1 MKILCQKNQKV
12 DYIYHISDI
21 HIRLY
26 QFHDVYKKVFELL
39 YKYLKKVNQPEKSIV
54 VITGDLLHSKNELS
68 PECCKVTLDFL
79 SCLADI
85 MPTLFIAGNHDALL
99 TNRGRMDSIS
109 SILYQ
114 REIPNLYYMKDSGIY
129 QYNNIDFY
137 VDSLLDENGLDIFHE
152 TQNNSANIKIGLY
165 HGQLTGWKNV
175 FGHVSEHGERNAT
188 DFKNMDFVLLG
199 DIHKYQFMKENVAY
213 AGSLVSQNFGE
224 TDPFHGVL
232 VWNLKDKTTKFV
244 KIQNKYRYMELYCH
258 DNDKFMVDEQ
268 EYNLES
274 LKLETFANCR
284 IHSNKTDIENKCLLD
299 GLKKKFPSVKFQF
312 SSRKQIQ
319 EKIEA
324 ENIDFVENE
333 REIVNKYIQKFCNK
347 KKREDVEKYSNEI
360 LSQWKEISIFQTSK
374 QWELIG
380 MEFSNMFGYGENNR
394 FYLGKDDSNIIGIFG
409 HNSVGKSTLIEI
421 ISMLLYGKLTR
432 YSHGSSIPKEVIR
445 FGQTTSDGKIC
456 IRFGNTLY
464 VITKKFQRQKTGKI
478 KVVEKFFKLENCKQV
493 SNIDSLLKD
502 EKCIELTGEQRKRT
516 DKEIEKVIGGFS
528 SFIYN
533 NLFLQQNE
541 ESFRFLV
548 ASKKKKFLF
557 DLFGYSWLEEL
568 EKKFKEEYKKISTEI
583 NHMKKQLDNLSGENI
598 KEKIQLLT
606 KKIETMESEYQTKK
620 DAFEQKCQEIKTL
633 YNSMSCSIQKVEKES
648 EKLEKS
654 WNTLKMKL
662 HQEIIKLEKSTQ
674 EIREKIAIMKKSLSN
689 NDSIF
694 STQYEMNKNDT
705 LYQNYSP
712 FFDNKFD
719 NWKLFEKKFSSVKN
733 FQLDKKTILIT
744 DLENKIEN
752 LSNEIYPIR
761 KDAIIKENYSLEEL
775 EKKHKKQQGQ
785 LTEIETFIKNANYS
799 DLDESWN
806 ENLYH
811 FQELQKD
818 YKILQC
824 EKKHVQE
831 KSHDCDNI
839 SFNKKCS
846 SCMENPYYLNRLK
859 WQGEYKKLSE
869 KSKKMKENIQKIIRY
884 FRLQVQDEIE
894 EINVKSVQEYTEKNA
909 QKQKDLKKKEKD
921 LENIHHWLEMYDNTR
936 KHVMNEIVKK
946 EQKELKNELVT
957 LREQKDLYIEYLQNE
972 KILNILD
979 MEWTAF
985 KKNPNIKNFL
995 QEESEEMLQEYEKR
1009 LIEQIEDLGKKK
1021 HEMERGEQD
1030 FLEKKEKMKQDVYI
1044 FSKIQ
1049 KEEEI
1054 MKEMEKDL
1062 ELFSKTQ
1069 QENKI
1074 QLERENVLLE
1084 QWDKILMEWKEKE
1097 VQEEFYKTLSSIVEK
1112 DNLPLY
1118 LLSSKFP
1125 LLETQIN
1132 DLIKPFL
1139 EKRITF
1145 RLDEKNIEIGVYT
1158 EAGTCNYLGGMESF
1172 IIDLSLKLTFSKFS
1186 MIPQSNFFIIDEGIS
1201 VLDQQRL
1208 HNITYLFDFLSNITS
1223 NVLLISHIPQ
1233 IKDFVTESIDIQK
1246 DEKHGSLLYYD

>member
-1 MKILCQKNQKV
+1 MNILCQENQKV

-26 QFHDVYKKVFELL
+26 QFHDVYKKVFDLL
-39 YKYLKKVNQPEKSIV
+39 YKYLKKVNGSGKSIV

-79 SCLADI
+79 SSLAEI

-137 VDSLLDENGLDIFHE
+137 VDSLLDENGLDIFNE
-152 TQNNSANIKIGLY
+152 TQKNSTNIKIGLY

-175 FGHVSEHGERNAT
+175 FGHVSEHGERNAI
-188 DFKNMDFVLLG
+188 DFDNMDFVLLG

-232 VWNLKDKTTKFV
+232 VWNLKEKTTKFV
-244 KIQNKYRYMELYCH
+244 KIQNKYRYMELYCP
-258 DNDKFMVDEQ
+258 NEDKFLVDGQ

-284 IHSNKTDIENKCLLD
+284 IHSNRTDIENKCLLD
-299 GLKKKFPSVKFQF
+299 TLKKKFPSVKFQF

-347 KKREDVEKYSNEI
+347 KKQKDVEKYSNEI

-380 MEFSNMFGYGENNR
+380 VEFSNMFGYGENNR
-394 FYLGKDDSNIIGIFG
+394 FYLGNEDSNIIGIFG
-409 HNSVGKSTLIEI
+409 QNSVGKSTLIEI

-432 YSHGSSIPKEVIR
+432 YGHGSSIPKEVIR
-445 FGQTTSDGKIC
+445 FGQTMSDGKIC

-478 KVVEKFFKLENCKQV
+478 KVVEKFFKLENSRQV
-493 SNIDSLLKD
+493 SNIDSLLRD

-516 DKEIEKVIGGFS
+516 DKEIEKIIGGFS

-568 EKKFKEEYKKISTEI
+568 EKKFKEEYKKINTEI
-583 NHMKKQLDNLSGENI
+583 NHMKKQLDNLSGECI
-598 KEKIQLLT
+598 KQKIQLLH
-606 KKIETMESEYQTKK
+606 ETIKTMDMQYQTIKNN
-620 DAFEQKCQEIKTL
+620 FEQKCQEIKTL
-633 YNSMSCSIQKVEKES
+633 YNSMSCSVQEVEKES
-648 EKLEKS
+648 ETLEKN
-654 WNTLKMKL
+654 WNGLKIKL
-662 HQEIIKLEKSTQ
+662 RSEITKLEKSTQ
-674 EIREKIAIMKKSLSN
+674 EIREKIATIKKSLGN

-694 STQYEMNKNDT
+694 LTQYETNKNDT

-712 FFDNKFD
+712 FFENKFE
-719 NWKLFEKKFSSVKN
+719 NWKLFEKKYISVKN
-733 FQLDKKTILIT
+733 FQLQEKTKLIA
-744 DLENKIEN
+744 DLESKIDN

-761 KDAIIKENYSLEEL
+761 KDDIMKENYSLEEL
-775 EKKHKKQQGQ
+775 QKKHEKQQEQ
-785 LTEIETFIKNANYS
+785 LTEIETFIKNANYT
-799 DLDESWN
+799 DLDVSWN

-839 SFNKKCS
+839 VFNKKCS
-846 SCMENPYYLNRLK
+846 SCMKNPYYLNRLQ
-859 WQGEYKKLSE
+859 WQVEYEKLNQ
-869 KSKKMKENIQKIIRY
+869 KGKKMKETIQKIIRY
-884 FRLQVQDEIE
+884 FRLQVQDEIK
-894 EINVKSVQEYTEKNA
+894 EINVKSVQEYTERNA
-909 QKQKDLKKKEKD
+909 QKKRMLKKKEND
-921 LENIHHWLEMYDNTR
+921 LQAIHNWLEMYENTR
-936 KHVMNEIVKK
+936 KHVMNEMIKK
-946 EQKELKNELVT
+946 EQKEFKNKLVH

-972 KILNILD
+972 KMLNILD

-985 KKNPNIKNFL
+985 RKNPNVKNFL
-995 QEESEEMLQEYEKR
+995 REESEEILQEYEKK
-1009 LIEQIEDLGKKK
+1009 LTLQIEHLGKKK
-1021 HEMERGEQD
+1021 HEIEKGEED
-1030 FLEKKEKMKQDVYI
+1030 FLEKKEKMKQNVQI
-1044 FSKIQ
+1044 FSSIQ

-1054 MKEMEKDL
+1054 MKKMEKDL
-1062 ELFSKTQ
+1062 EVFSKAQ
-1069 QENKI
+1069 QENQI

-1084 QWDKILMEWKEKE
+1084 QWDKLLAEWKEKE

-1118 LLSSKFP
+1118 LLSSKFQ

-1145 RLDEKNIEIGVYT
+1145 RLDEKNIEIGVHT
-1158 EAGTCNYLGGMESF
+1158 DAGTCNYLGGMESF

-1233 IKDFVTESIDIQK
+1233 IKDFVSESIDIQK
-1246 DEKHGSLLYYD
+1246 DENQGSFLYYD